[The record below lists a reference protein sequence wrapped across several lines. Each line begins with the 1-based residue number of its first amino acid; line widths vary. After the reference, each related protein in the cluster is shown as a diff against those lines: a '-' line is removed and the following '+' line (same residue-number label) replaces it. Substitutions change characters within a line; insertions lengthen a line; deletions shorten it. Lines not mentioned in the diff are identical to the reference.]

1 MCPVD
6 VTWRSKNAWYDSFWR
21 SGIQTSL
28 LTFRCPWCSAFS
40 ILCILPRNRHIGP
53 TATRIF
59 QFIQE
64 EAFWQILEHVD
75 GWNVCFL
82 RPYHIDMHYFLS
94 SSTGWRWV
102 CLKMLVCWW
111 RHKETPTLCGG
122 WEDCGTAGSRNGLGR
137 EKSHG
142 STTAKGKDQHAWK
155 TQKIKGSGYWQNC
168 GRSESCCQFF
178 LAFES
183 FLRFFQAQRFAEK
196 SAKTSALEVGGFSG
210 TESTSNCRC
219 CRLLAKRSV
228 KNVGRNQNQS
238 KRWGLYIVI

>member
-1 MCPVD
+1 MCLVD

-28 LTFRCPWCSAFS
+28 LATFRRPCPWCSAFS

-64 EAFWQILEHVD
+64 EAFRQILEHVD

-102 CLKMLVCWW
+102 CL
-111 RHKETPTLCGG
+111 ETPTLCGG
-122 WEDCGTAGSRNGLGR
+122 WEDCGTAGSRNRLGR

-142 STTAKGKDQHAWK
+142 STAAKGKDQHALTNCKNSMEDSEDKGVRIVAELRKVWKLLPIFFWHLSHFSAFFRLNVLRKSLRRHLPWRLVDSLAPSQLPTADVVGCSQREAWK
-155 TQKIKGSGYWQNC
+155 TWGGT
-168 GRSESCCQFF
+168 R
-178 LAFES
+178 
-183 FLRFFQAQRFAEK
+183 
-196 SAKTSALEVGGFSG
+196 TSPRGGD
-210 TESTSNCRC
+210 
-219 CRLLAKRSV
+219 
-228 KNVGRNQNQS
+228 
-238 KRWGLYIVI
+238 YI